1 MPMILGTAELRLHI
15 PEAQSLK
22 DRRRVVKSIVQRV
35 RNRFDVAIADVDE
48 QPQWQVV
55 TLGVVAVANSSNH
68 VETVVQQVINFVEQ
82 NIQSGYLTDVHT
94 EVLHLGS

>member
-1 MPMILGTAELRLHI
+1 MPMILGTAQLTLHI

-48 QPQWQVV
+48 QPRWQVA
-55 TLGVVAVANSSNH
+55 TLGVVAVANSSSH
-68 VETVVQQVINFVEQ
+68 VETIVQQVINFIEQ
-82 NIQSGYLTDVHT
+82 SMPSSYLTDVRT
-94 EVLHLGS
+94 EVLHLGN